1 MAAWRTVHGH
11 IQRLDPTLVTD
22 EDIRVFF
29 AEERILGRGQSDG
42 EGGFD
47 FEVAVGGRRRRVATL
62 DENGTVFRG
71 RSVGDLVEELSGGCG
86 KSRWS

>member
-47 FEVAVGGRRRRVATL
+47 FEVAVGPASSCRHPGRERHGVSRAL
-62 DENGTVFRG
+62 
-71 RSVGDLVEELSGGCG
+71 GG
-86 KSRWS
+86 

>member
-47 FEVAVGGRRRRVATL
+47 FEVAVGGGVVVSPRWTRTAQCSAGARWVT
-62 DENGTVFRG
+62 
-71 RSVGDLVEELSGGCG
+71 SSKSSPGGCG

>member
-29 AEERILGRGQSDG
+29 AEGAHPRPRVNRTAK
-42 EGGFD
+42 GFD
-47 FEVAVGGRRRRVATL
+47 FEVAVGPASSCRRWTRTARCFAGARWVT
-62 DENGTVFRG
+62 
-71 RSVGDLVEELSGGCG
+71 SSKSSPGGCG